1 MKKAFRYGKH
11 VYDYALQIEDRK
23 SLSLTVTPDMRVVV
37 KAPETA
43 SEQRIEDFLKRKWLW
58 LEKQLGYF
66 RLHRKVARARE
77 FVSGESMHY
86 LGRQYKLVVNS
97 RMDKSVKLTRGKI
110 CVGLGADTTDASLTE
125 ALLDDW
131 LNERAR
137 NVFPERLEAMLSKF
151 PKRKLPALTIK
162 RMTKRWG
169 SYLGTDR
176 IILNR
181 LLIHASSDC
190 IDYVIVHELCHARHK
205 NHTAAFYRLLNERF
219 PGWERVK
226 EKLELRYLS
235 RGSLGDWQN

>member
-23 SLSLTVTPDMRVVV
+23 SLSLSVTPDMRVIVR
-37 KAPETA
+37 APEAATD
-43 SEQRIEDFLKRKWLW
+43 QRIEDFLTRKWLW
-58 LEKQLGYF
+58 LEKQLDYF
-66 RLHRKVARARE
+66 RAHRKTARPRE
-77 FVSGESMHY
+77 FVSGESLYY
-86 LGRQYKLVVNS
+86 LGRQYKLIVEPCME
-97 RMDKSVKLTRGKI
+97 RSVKLTYGKLS
-110 CVGLGADTTDASLTE
+110 VGLGAATADAALTE
-125 ALLDDW
+125 TLLDNW
-131 LNERAR
+131 LTERAR
-137 NVFPERLEAMLSKF
+137 SVFRERLEAMVSKF

-162 RMTKRWG
+162 RMAKRWG

-181 LLIHASSDC
+181 QLIHASRDC

-226 EKLELRYLS
+226 EKLEARYL
-235 RGSLGDWQN
+235 